1 MKKNDLRIER
11 KKHRI
16 EENKKF
22 ILKAAEKVF
31 AQKSYSLATM
41 DLIAEEAQFSKVTL
55 YRYFKSKSE
64 IFFEIINKS
73 FDDVYQ
79 RMTKILLEE
88 KSAEEKLRE
97 LIHCISSYYQRKKN
111 LARMMVMERSLMK
124 KILNIDPREQLFP
137 SSHHPRIPDSFKAK
151 MEDIYNVMCKVI
163 NEGVESGEFRKVDVK
178 DACSVLGAM
187 LRGFHFKGP
196 LQDRDYNII
205 ESTDLLHSF
214 FLNGIKKDRK
224 A

>member
-11 KKHRI
+11 KKHRK

-22 ILKAAEKVF
+22 ILKAAERVF

-73 FDDVYQ
+73 FDEVHQ
-79 RMTKILLEE
+79 KMTKILLERR
-88 KSAEEKLRE
+88 SAEEKLRE
-97 LIHCISSYYQRKKN
+97 LIYCISSFYHRKKN
-111 LARMMVMERSLMK
+111 LARILMMERSLMK
-124 KILNIDPREQLFP
+124 KILNLDSKEQFFP
-137 SSHHPRIPDSFKAK
+137 SSRHPRIPANFKAK
-151 MEDIYNVMCKVI
+151 MEDIFDVMCKVV
-163 NEGVESGEFRKVDVK
+163 NEGIESGEFREVDVN
-178 DACSVLGAM
+178 DACFVLGAM
-187 LRGFHFKGP
+187 LRGFHFRGP
-196 LQDRDYNII
+196 VQDRQYNIG
-205 ESTDLLHSF
+205 ESTDLLYSF
-214 FLNGIKKDRK
+214 FLSGIKKDRK